1 MPASPLFYLSSYG
14 ADHGGYVL
22 ARIPDISTSR
32 INLALLDSG
41 DFPRLSLMRCAG
53 VIEGGKT
60 HFELA
65 RPNTGKKARM
75 CEVMEIFSFRPPP
88 PRASRKLQYSEERHG
103 EGHGQRI
110 SQKKFF
116 PSVPL
121 SSLHFVPPRSKYVHR
136 HLLSCALCLAVS
148 RSTSL
153 LSEARPFRLRSRGG
167 NRSRR
172 SGTAR

>member
-1 MPASPLFYLSSYG
+1 M
-14 ADHGGYVL
+14 L

-88 PRASRKLQYSEERHG
+88 PRASRKLQYSEERQG
-103 EGHGQRI
+103 SEGHGQRI
-110 SQKKFF
+110 SQKKKLF
-116 PSVPL
+116 PPVPLL
-121 SSLHFVPPRSKYVHR
+121 SSLHFVPPRSKYVPR